1 MTGYQ
6 SLRVSILIGRR
17 RFAWRPVTLE
27 DGRTAVFRFVHELL
41 PVCGI
46 VPQFG
51 GNPVRYTDRIPHC
64 RPALRDR
71 IAISLIRMERSMK
84 VLTARL
90 VIAWLVAVEFV
101 TLGLGF
107 WFGFHPALDGFPISP
122 RADLYYPGQFLTW
135 YGVLHPADHWYL
147 TYGLVACLL
156 LAAVLAGL
164 GVYQQHKMT
173 NRGDGPSR
181 IASSREVRS
190 RFR

>member
-1 MTGYQ
+1 MTGYA
-6 SLRVSILIGRR
+6 SFRVAILSGRR
-17 RFAWRPVTLE
+17 RFAWRPVRLE
-27 DGRTAVFRFVHELL
+27 DGRTAFLRFVHELS

-46 VPQFG
+46 VPKYG
-51 GNPVRYTDRIPHC
+51 GRTVTYTDRIPHC

-84 VLTARL
+84 VLVARL
-90 VIAWLVAVEFV
+90 VIAWIVAVEFV

-135 YGVLHPADHWYL
+135 YAVLHPADHWYL
-147 TYGLVACLL
+147 TYGLAACLL
-156 LAAVLAGL
+156 LAAVLASVGTIERF
-164 GVYQQHKMT
+164 KMMR
-173 NRGDGPSR
+173 RGDGPSR
-181 IASSREVRS
+181 IATPREVRS